1 MPYNIVNPGSVED
14 AWNNPQSVF
23 NQAQDNDRQTQA
35 VQQGLLNQTLQ
46 NYTGNIDLG
55 NRPVVQNPDG
65 SVSTVRS
72 MSFNEDGKEILIP
85 TVSQNGTVM
94 NPQQA
99 IDEYHRT
106 GRHLGIFNSIADANA
121 MAQQIHNQQEQMYG
135 NAVPAAATQ
144 MAAQGNTVA
153 RRKPTAAEY
162 EAGVINYLVNNRGYS
177 YEDAQQL
184 MAPRIQAYKVQEA
197 AENRNMADNL
207 IAEMQN
213 MKIDSPEY
221 RQAAFQLY
229 RLDPQMGTFM
239 LKEGISP
246 REQYA
251 RNQKLSDQQT
261 AMQQKMD
268 YARFNADLQLQNK
281 LQWLQTQSAYTQQQA
296 ANRVNQL
303 MRYGGLD
310 EKSAWLAVLGG
321 GRNGS
326 AAAAANTGVSKDDYK
341 RATEGLKAL
350 DDEIAEGR
358 LENPKF
364 QLSPEKQQQ
373 YNMLYA
379 VKQRGDNEFF
389 ARNGVQPQKKQA
401 TKINFNDYNSVKP
414 ALQQLVKMNGGKFSK
429 DIARLVRKRA
439 GLDPDN
445 NNPNEFLNIIF
456 KRDYD
461 FSG

>member
-1 MPYNIVNPGSVED
+1 MPYNIINPGSVED

-65 SVSTVRS
+65 SISTVRS
-72 MSFNEDGKEILIP
+72 MSFNEDGKEVLIP
-85 TVSQNGTVM
+85 TVSQNGTIM
-94 NPQQA
+94 SPQQA

-106 GRHLGIFNSIADANA
+106 GQHLGLFNNIADANA
-121 MAQQIHNQQEQMYG
+121 MARQIHNQQEQMYG
-135 NAVPAAATQ
+135 NTVPGAATQ

-207 IAEMQN
+207 IASMQN

-239 LKEGISP
+239 LKEGIGP
-246 REQYA
+246 REQYL
-251 RNQKLSDQQT
+251 RGQKLEDQQT

-268 YARFNADLQLQNK
+268 YARFNSQLQLGNA
-281 LQWLQTQSAYTQQQA
+281 LQRMRAQDAYTQQRMQSQIDFLVK
-296 ANRVNQL
+296 NGMNPQQ
-303 MRYGGLD
+303 
-310 EKSAWLAVLGG
+310 AVLQVVGGG
-321 GRNGS
+321 GRRGS
-326 AAAAANTGVSKDDYK
+326 SVGTGGVTKDDYK
-341 RATEGLKAL
+341 QAMEGKKAL
-350 DDEIAEGR
+350 AEKIAENR
-358 LENPKF
+358 AVNPDY
-364 QLSPEKQQQ
+364 QLSPEEQDMW
-373 YNMLYA
+373 NMYDA
-379 VKQRGDNEFF
+379 VEKRQLAEF
-389 ARNGVQPQKKQA
+389 AQRNGIGQNKQKQPA
-401 TKINFNDYNSVKP
+401 KINPNDYNSVGPFIQWAVEQNKGFTP
-414 ALQQLVKMNGGKFSK
+414 EL
-429 DIARLVRKRA
+429 ARAIRA
-439 GLDPDN
+439 KLGFNPDDNSQN
-445 NNPNEFLNIIF
+445 NFVNQIF
-456 KRDYD
+456 KSHYN

>member
-1 MPYNIVNPGSVED
+1 MPYNIINPGSVED

-46 NYTGNIDLG
+46 NYTGNIDLA

-65 SVSTVRS
+65 SISTVRS
-72 MSFNEDGKEILIP
+72 MSFNEDGKEVLIP
-85 TVSQNGTVM
+85 TVSQNGTIM
-94 NPQQA
+94 SPQQA

-106 GRHLGIFNSIADANA
+106 GQHLGLFNNIADANA
-121 MAQQIHNQQEQMYG
+121 MARQIHNQQEQMYG
-135 NAVPAAATQ
+135 NVVPTAATQ

-229 RLDPQMGTFM
+229 RLDPKMGEFM
-239 LKEGISP
+239 MKEGISP
-246 REQYA
+246 REQYL
-251 RNQKLSDQQT
+251 RGQKLEDLQT
-261 AMQQKMD
+261 ARQQKREDMQ
-268 YARFNADLQLQNK
+268 FNADMQLRNR
-281 LQWLQTQSAYTQQQA
+281 LEWLKTQSAYTQQQA

-303 MRYGGLD
+303 MRYAGLD

-326 AAAAANTGVSKDDYK
+326 AAAANTGVSKDDYK

-350 DDEIAEGR
+350 DDEVAEGR
-358 LENPKF
+358 LTNPNF
-364 QLSPEKQQQ
+364 QLSPEKQRQ

-389 ARNGVQPQKKQA
+389 ARNGVGQQKQQP
-401 TKINFNDYNSVKP
+401 TKINFNDYNSLKP
-414 ALQQLVKMNGGKFSK
+414 ALQRLVERNGGKFSK
-429 DIARLVRKRA
+429 DIARLVRQRA

-445 NNPNEFLNIIF
+445 NNPNEFLNIVF